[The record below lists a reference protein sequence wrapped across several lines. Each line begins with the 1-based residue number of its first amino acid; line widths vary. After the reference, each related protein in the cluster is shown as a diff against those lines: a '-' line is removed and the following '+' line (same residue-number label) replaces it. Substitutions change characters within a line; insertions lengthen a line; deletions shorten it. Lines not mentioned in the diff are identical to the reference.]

1 MTLPNAPAAERNKVP
16 LLEALTPLLPA
27 AGRVLEIASG
37 TGQHVAYFA
46 AALPR
51 LHWLPTDASAKQLE
65 VIRARTAG
73 QANVEA
79 PRLLD
84 VHDPWPAWPCDA
96 VLAVNLLHVAPE
108 SATAALCRG
117 AAGVLHAGGLLCVYG
132 PFRRD
137 GRHTSDGNR
146 AFDRALRAEHPAWGL
161 RDVETLLE
169 QGAACGLEPQA
180 VVAMPANNLLV
191 VQRRGV
197 AS

>member
-27 AGRVLEIASG
+27 VGRVLEIASG

-46 AALPR
+46 AALPW

-65 VIRARTAG
+65 VIGARTAG

-84 VHDPWPAWPCDA
+84 VHDPWPAWPCDT

-108 SATAALCRG
+108 SATVALCRG
-117 AAGVLHAGGLLCVYG
+117 AAGVLETGGLLCVYG

-137 GRHTSDGNR
+137 GRHSSDGNR
-146 AFDRALRAEHPAWGL
+146 AFDRALRADNPAWGL
-161 RDVETLLE
+161 RDLETLL
-169 QGAACGLEPQA
+169 ACGRDHGLSRET
-180 VVAMPANNLLV
+180 VIDMPANNLLV
-191 VQRRGV
+191 VLGREG
-197 AS
+197 